1 MLGGGE
7 CPDYWEWSGY
17 TLEKLIITGGN
28 RLTGKVS
35 VSGAKNAAV
44 AIIPAAIL
52 CEGVCTIDNLPYIDD
67 VIVLKDIL
75 TQIGAKVDLT
85 TDGKMVIDS
94 SGINTYRANYD
105 IVNRMRASY
114 YLIGVLLGRFG
125 KAEVPFPGGCDIG
138 ARPIDQHI
146 KGFSAL
152 GADIFVEHGII
163 KASAKRL
170 VGAEIYLDVVS
181 VGATINI
188 MLAAARAEGNTII
201 VNAAKE
207 PHVVDVANFLNC
219 MGANVKGA
227 GTDTIRIK
235 GCQQLKG
242 CSYTIIPDQIEA
254 GTFMIAAAATMGD
267 VTVCNV
273 IPKHLESVSAKL
285 LEMGVTVEEM
295 DDCIRVISND
305 RPKKV
310 NIKTLPYPGFP
321 TDLQQPMSTLLS
333 IAEGTSVITENVW
346 EARYK
351 HIEEIK
357 KMGAKVKIEDRV
369 AIIEGVPKL
378 YGAPVTASDLRAGA
392 ALVIAGLM
400 AHGKTEISNV
410 KYIDRGYE
418 NIEQKLIKLGA
429 DIVRVKE

>member
-1 MLGGGE
+1 M
-7 CPDYWEWSGY
+7 
-17 TLEKLIITGGN
+17 
-28 RLTGKVS
+28 
-35 VSGAKNAAV
+35 
-44 AIIPAAIL
+44 
-52 CEGVCTIDNLPYIDD
+52 
-67 VIVLKDIL
+67 
-75 TQIGAKVDLT
+75 GAKVDLT

-94 SGINTYRANYD
+94 SGINTYSANYD
-105 IVNRMRASY
+105 IVNKMRASY

-392 ALVIAGLM
+392 ALIIAGLM

-429 DIVRVKE
+429 DIIREKE